1 MLDAKVELDG
11 RLRTVINDF
20 TNRSAAKITEPI
32 SQAAATKRGFDGLQ
46 AVRKVQ
52 HAAEK
57 EVPLLRRKL
66 VEYLDDART
75 KETLVGAV
83 LDQVVGD
90 YEAFYGLYVQERRGK
105 GNGKVGGSKKGK
117 GREDEVW
124 DVDMFAEWC
133 GGVFRVGRAG
143 FGEGGSRSRSV
154 SRDGSV

>member
-20 TNRSAAKITEPI
+20 TSRFAAKITEPI
-32 SQAAATKRGFDGLQ
+32 SEAVASKRGFDGLQ

-52 HAAEK
+52 QAAEK
-57 EVPLLRRKL
+57 EAPLLRRKL
-66 VEYLDDART
+66 DEYLDDART

-83 LDQVVGD
+83 QDQVVGD
-90 YEAFYGLYVQERRGK
+90 YEAFYGLYVKERR

-124 DVDMFAEWC
+124 DADMFAEWC
-133 GGVFRVGRAG
+133 GGVFRVGRVG
-143 FGEGGSRSRSV
+143 FGDGGSRSRSV
-154 SRDGSV
+154 SRGGSV